1 MISVNP
7 NFFLFVFF
15 FFPHSSVSRGDE
27 YLASQGIS
35 ASDLWYNEI
44 ALASM
49 TVILM
54 TFAYIALRLIK
65 KEK

>member
-1 MISVNP
+1 MNLINP
-7 NFFLFVFF
+7 NLFLCVFF
-15 FFPHSSVSRGDE
+15 HASVSRGDE
-27 YLASQGIS
+27 YLESQGIS
-35 ASDLWYNEI
+35 VSDLWYNEI